1 MIINIIYDFL
11 IIHFIEP
18 LAKIN
23 NFPNII
29 QGIGLALLTIL
40 IPLAIAVLADI
51 YQKRKDK
58 EKEFVYLDLH
68 VILDNVFNIKL
79 LILSVFLIFLPM
91 FFWDILIGSYRLITI
106 ILTSIGI
113 ILVTVIIIKVYH
125 WIKGNIFDFRFSYL
139 KKVKKYDDLEIV
151 WKSIWEVTKINI
163 QNEKEFCKIFFS
175 KIDHLLGLPQN
186 NLKITSKLLNDFY
199 NFINERSIILL
210 LEPNITFT
218 RILEWHFKTWQNKYI
233 YIKKYLDSK
242 DKSKSSFNYSE
253 ILRALDSI
261 LSNIEERSFKEQE
274 AFSFFI
280 HFKKHAEKY
289 RDKLVGNGN
298 KHYYI
303 NYLFDLFYKVFFK
316 NIEKANFSEKDLIWD
331 HCFPKEW
338 KISKTNLVDK
348 ENKFFSNLSWRC
360 FINWA
365 LDRINK
371 AIEEKDFVLGEVSS
385 NLFPEIDSNLLLKL
399 LVFIVSGSGKKNKV
413 KLAIE
418 KPWDFGFTAR
428 VKLYSIEMSKEEMSK
443 KMSEDIEREE
453 QRTYELACLLFKEEF
468 SKENIAQYIKEIKD
482 LKYPE
487 GSNEENE
494 KIELLD
500 IFNGMLEY
508 LNK

>member
-1 MIINIIYDFL
+1 MIIDKIYDFL
-11 IIHFIEP
+11 ILHFIEP
-18 LAKIN
+18 LAKLN

-79 LILSVFLIFLPM
+79 LILSVFLIFIPM
-91 FFWDILIGSYRLITI
+91 LFWDILIGSYRLIAI
-106 ILTSIGI
+106 ILNSIGI

-125 WIKGNIFDFRFSYL
+125 WIKGNIFGFRFSYL

-186 NLKITSKLLNDFY
+186 SLKITSKLLNDFY

-218 RILEWHFKTWQNKYI
+218 RILEWHFKTWQNEYI

-242 DKSKSSFNYSE
+242 NKSKSSFNYRE
-253 ILRALDSI
+253 ILRVLDSI

-289 RDKLVGNGN
+289 KDELVGNGN

-303 NYLFDLFYKVFFK
+303 NYLFDPFYKVFFK

-331 HCFPKEW
+331 QCFPKEW
-338 KISKTNLVDK
+338 KISKTNLADK
-348 ENKFFSNLSWRC
+348 ENIFFSNLSWRC

-365 LDRINK
+365 LHRINT
-371 AIEEKDFVLGEVSS
+371 AVEEKDFVLGEVSS

-413 KLAIE
+413 KLCIE

-453 QRTYELACLLFKEEF
+453 QRTFELACLLFKEEF

-500 IFNGMLEY
+500 IFNGMLDY